1 MTALAS
7 TPIENSASLPIGS
20 LADAHAPASVRE
32 NERGAR
38 QAYSTAQSFE
48 ELLLN
53 QLSQSLTQN
62 AGLTGEGE
70 GESGE
75 GGASE
80 SEDGTV
86 ASLLSQALTEG
97 VMHAGGLG
105 LAAQLMSAVDPQL
118 GSDGGAAST
127 SVYGAES
134 APAPVTPTNGAA
146 TSGMPASAVL
156 ATPTLAT
163 PTSAPASAGGGSAYS
178 PAGSLATTGGAS
190 A

>member
-1 MTALAS
+1 MTAPAS
-7 TPIENSASLPIGS
+7 PPIETSTSLPVSS
-20 LADAHAPASVRE
+20 LTGPNVPASVRE
-32 NERGAR
+32 NKPGAR

-70 GESGE
+70 GESETGE
-75 GGASE
+75 GGSTGE
-80 SEDGTV
+80 GEGGTV

-105 LAAQLMSAVDPQL
+105 LAGQLMNAVDPQL
-118 GSDGGAAST
+118 G
-127 SVYGAES
+127 AES
-134 APAPVTPTNGAA
+134 G
-146 TSGMPASAVL
+146 
-156 ATPTLAT
+156 ATPQ
-163 PTSAPASAGGGSAYS
+163 PVSAGGGAVYS
-178 PAGSLATTGGAS
+178 PAGSLAATGGAS